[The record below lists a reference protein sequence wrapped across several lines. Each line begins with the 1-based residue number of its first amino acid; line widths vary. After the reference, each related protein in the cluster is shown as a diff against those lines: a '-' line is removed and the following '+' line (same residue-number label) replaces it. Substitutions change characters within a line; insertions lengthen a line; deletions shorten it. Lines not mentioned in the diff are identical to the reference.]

1 MAGKPTVTRH
11 TPQHILIIGSG
22 AVGAVYARYLV
33 KAGCMVTFLAR
44 SKTSSNAQMPRTLHH
59 YPLLGQPREERQNL
73 PVITDAGAGHFDQV
87 WLCLPSTA
95 LDSPWLEQQLSRLRA
110 CPDMVAWTPDVAD
123 IELLTRIYP
132 GSIAQGLIG
141 LISFQT
147 PLPGH
152 TAPSP
157 GIGFLAPPRSAVLDD
172 STPGQ
177 LAARLLKKGGLSASA
192 TSDLPWL
199 EGRLA
204 AATICAV
211 AGLESAGWS
220 LQAFSRSAWLPLA
233 ADAGIEATRIT
244 ATYLGRDFKRPM
256 AAPRRLALKTVMSLG
271 PRVMPFDLETYLH
284 YHFAKVGDQTRQI
297 INAWIERGQQ
307 QQLPVKALQSLAD
320 ELARISQASTEH
332 AA

>member
-1 MAGKPTVTRH
+1 MAGKPQVTRP
-11 TPQHILIIGSG
+11 TPAHILIIGSG

-33 KAGCMVTFLAR
+33 KAGCLVSFLAR
-44 SKTSSNAQMPRTLHH
+44 DNNSANAQMPRTLHH
-59 YPLLGQPREERQNL
+59 YPLLGKAREKRQNL

-95 LDSPWLEQQLSRLRA
+95 LDNPWLQQQLDRLRG
-110 CPDMVAWTPDVAD
+110 CPALVAWTPDVAD
-123 IELLTRIYP
+123 MDKLASQYP

-147 PLPGH
+147 PLPGYE
-152 TAPSP
+152 TPTP
-157 GIGFLAPPRSAVLDD
+157 GIGFLAPPRSAVLDNSD
-172 STPGQ
+172 AGR
-177 LAARLLKKGGLSASA
+177 LAARLLKQGGLPATTSA
-192 TSDLPWL
+192 DLPWL

-211 AGLESAGWS
+211 AGLEAAGWS
-220 LQAFSRSAWLPLA
+220 LKGFSGSAWLPLA

-244 ATYLGRDFKRPM
+244 GQYLGRSVSRPM
-256 AAPRRLALKTVMSLG
+256 AGPRKLALKTIMTLG

-297 INAWIERGQQ
+297 LAAWISRGQTQ
-307 QQLPVKALQSLAD
+307 GLPTSALESLASALTD
-320 ELARISQASTEH
+320 LSARATEH